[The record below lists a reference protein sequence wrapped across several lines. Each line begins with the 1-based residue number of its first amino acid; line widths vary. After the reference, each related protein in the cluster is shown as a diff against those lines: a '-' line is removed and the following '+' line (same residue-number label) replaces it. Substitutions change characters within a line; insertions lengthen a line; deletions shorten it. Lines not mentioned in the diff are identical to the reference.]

1 MKRRCLPS
9 VAGTMALYNNTVT
22 SYYDFLFIE
31 LAGE

>member
-1 MKRRCLPS
+1 MKVTCLLS
-9 VAGTMALYNNTVT
+9 VAGTMALYNNTMT